1 MSKKNTQPSRKRRP
15 SQGFSLIEVLV
26 ALLILS
32 IGVVGVTG
40 VQLSSIKFNQVSQQ
54 RSYAAQHALSIT
66 ERMRS
71 NLEGVR
77 PPANFYIFDW
87 PFATIPSKVPAAP
100 AGDCTAPAAACTP
113 QQMANKNLNQWLTQL
128 AASLPSGR
136 GTITQNS
143 ALVGAPYVVTVMWE
157 EKELNLALSQS
168 SHCPVGTPATVQC
181 VRMEFQ
187 P

>member
-100 AGDCTAPAAACTP
+100 VGDCATACTP

-136 GTITQNS
+136 GTISQS
-143 ALVGAPYVVTVMWE
+143 PPLVVGAPYVVTVMWE

-168 SHCPVGTPATVQC
+168 SDCPVGTPVTVQC